1 MIVQQER
8 RGLLVV
14 LSGPSGVGKDVAIA
28 RLKQQGFAIHYVV
41 TATTRPRRPN
51 ERHGV
56 DYFFLSG
63 EEFEDLIARDELLEW
78 SWVHGNLYGPPLAQV
93 RAKVAEGMDVLLK
106 IDVQGAAKVR
116 ERVRDAVFIFLAPP
130 SIEELVERLRARRT
144 ESEQELEVR
153 VANAYKE
160 MAALPA
166 YDYVVVNFADRLD
179 QAVDHIRCII
189 TAERLRVQPRHTE
202 LF

>member
-1 MIVQQER
+1 MSFLFKR
-8 RGLLVV
+8 
-14 LSGPSGVGKDVAIA
+14 
-28 RLKQQGFAIHYVV
+28 
-41 TATTRPRRPN
+41 TAPRAHRSPRPG
-51 ERHGV
+51 EAAGT
-56 DYFFLSG
+56 DYYFLT
-63 EEFEDLIARDELLEW
+63 RDEFLRRREAGDFAE
-78 SWVHGNLYGPPLAQV
+78 SAEVHGNLYGPPIAQV
-93 RAKVAEGMDVLLK
+93 REKLAEGMDVLLK

-144 ESEQELEVR
+144 ESEQELEMR

-189 TAERLRVQPRHTE
+189 TAERLRVQPRQTE
-202 LF
+202 LL